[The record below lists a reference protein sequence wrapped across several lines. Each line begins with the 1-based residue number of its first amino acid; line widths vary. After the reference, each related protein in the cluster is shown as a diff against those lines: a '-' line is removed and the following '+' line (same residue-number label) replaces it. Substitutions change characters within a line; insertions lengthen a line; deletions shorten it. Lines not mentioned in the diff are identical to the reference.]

1 MTMRK
6 YYVVGLVLMLLFL
19 GVACQGDDEE
29 VQEAEPEEEP
39 VEEEVEVEEE
49 ESPYRYVLTG
59 LEADDEYV
67 NRILAVMVNNANVAR
82 PQTGLID
89 ADIVYE
95 FLAEG
100 AITRFLALY
109 QSTIPEVVG
118 PVRSARS
125 YYIDT
130 ARDHGAIYIYHGAAD
145 FIEEDLRAGW
155 VDNLNGAYY
164 DNDEFLFKRESFR
177 KAPHNS
183 YVLLEHAYD
192 VASRNN
198 IETEREHEWVD
209 FYEEDELSQITGE
222 AVSDVNVRYYDQQNV
237 SYTYDPVSEKFERF
251 ADGEPSIDLVTEE
264 QLSYDNVLIY
274 ETHHEVIDAQNRRF
288 IDLESGGKGY
298 LLQKGT
304 IQEIEWRN
312 VDGLMYPYIGDEQAK
327 LVPGKTWINIIPDS
341 PGIAENVTYEAS

>member
-39 VEEEVEVEEE
+39 VEEEVDVKEE
-49 ESPYRYVLTG
+49 ESPHRYVLTG

-89 ADIVYE
+89 ADVVYE

-130 ARDHGAIYIYHGAAD
+130 ARDHGAIYIYH
-145 FIEEDLRAGW
+145 
-155 VDNLNGAYY
+155 
-164 DNDEFLFKRESFR
+164 
-177 KAPHNS
+177 
-183 YVLLEHAYD
+183 
-192 VASRNN
+192 
-198 IETEREHEWVD
+198 
-209 FYEEDELSQITGE
+209 
-222 AVSDVNVRYYDQQNV
+222 
-237 SYTYDPVSEKFERF
+237 
-251 ADGEPSIDLVTEE
+251 
-264 QLSYDNVLIY
+264 
-274 ETHHEVIDAQNRRF
+274 
-288 IDLESGGKGY
+288 
-298 LLQKGT
+298 
-304 IQEIEWRN
+304 
-312 VDGLMYPYIGDEQAK
+312 
-327 LVPGKTWINIIPDS
+327 
-341 PGIAENVTYEAS
+341 